1 MSLNKVIK
9 KNLVEAKSQKE
20 SLLIERELV
29 RARLMMV
36 LESEDKI
43 KNFDFLSEEEQTRIS
58 FQLFEELSVLDN
70 QGLINE
76 EGLGD
81 VLKSLFGYGMW
92 SVPEAFAEKIINSI
106 LSSLGMKDAYFK
118 KVLVSFFSTNPKELV
133 NAFKD
138 CRVMSKL
145 VAKSLAEAFVMQ
157 VQQQQGFGGTG
168 WDIVRNALEKQFQSS
183 DFIKNIEDGI
193 GNVVCGL
200 FSKFTSK
207 SEDVLKNIKGATQPQ
222 VAPVK

>member
-9 KNLVEAKSQKE
+9 KNLVETKSQKE

-29 RARLMMV
+29 KARLMMI
-36 LESEDKI
+36 LESEDNI
-43 KNFDFLSEEEQTRIS
+43 KYFDFLSEEEQTRIS
-58 FQLFEELSVLDN
+58 FQIFEELSVLDN

-106 LSSLGMKDAYFK
+106 LSALGMKDIYLK
-118 KVLVSFFSTNPKELV
+118 KVLVSFFSTNPKELI

-138 CRVMSKL
+138 CRTMAKL
-145 VAKSLAEAFVMQ
+145 VAKSLAEGFVMQ
-157 VQQQQGFGGTG
+157 VAQQKGFGGTG
-168 WDIVRNALEKQFQSS
+168 WDVVRNALEKQFQSME
-183 DFIKNIEDGI
+183 FIKNIEDGF
-193 GNVVCGL
+193 GNVICDL

-207 SEDVLKNIKGATQPQ
+207 GQDVLKNVKGATQPQ
-222 VAPVK
+222 VAPAK

>member
-9 KNLVEAKSQKE
+9 KNLVETKSQKE
-20 SLLIERELV
+20 SLLIEREIV
-29 RARLMMV
+29 RTRLMMV
-36 LESEDKI
+36 LESEEKI
-43 KNFDFLSEEEQTRIS
+43 KNFDYLSDEEQTRIA

-70 QGLINE
+70 QGLVN
-76 EGLGD
+76 EGLSD
-81 VLKSLFGYGMW
+81 ILKSLFGYGMW

-106 LSSLGMKDAYFK
+106 LSGLGMKDSYLK
-118 KVLVSFFSTNPKELV
+118 KTIISFFSTNPTELV

-145 VAKSLAEAFVMQ
+145 IAKSLAEAFVMQ

-168 WDIVRNALEKQFQSS
+168 WDIVRNALEKQLQSS

-193 GNVVCGL
+193 GSVVCSL

-207 SEDVLKNIKGATQPQ
+207 SEDVLKTIKGATQTQ
-222 VAPVK
+222 VAPAK

>member
-9 KNLVEAKSQKE
+9 KNLVETKIQKE

-29 RARLMMV
+29 KARLMMI

-43 KNFDFLSEEEQTRIS
+43 NNFDFLSEEEQVRIS
-58 FQLFEELSVLDN
+58 FQILEELSILSE
-70 QGLINE
+70 QGMINE
-76 EGLGD
+76 GGLGD
-81 VLKSLFGYGMW
+81 TLKSLFGFGMW

-106 LSSLGMKDAYFK
+106 LSALGMGDSYFK
-118 KVLVSFFSTNPKELV
+118 KTLVSFFSTNPRELL

-138 CRVMSKL
+138 CKVMSNL
-145 VAKSLAEAFVMQ
+145 IAKSMAEAFVMQ

-168 WDIVRNALEKQFQSS
+168 WDVVRNALEKQFRKLE
-183 DFIKNIEDGI
+183 FVKNIEDGI
-193 GNVVCGL
+193 AGVVCNL

-207 SEDVLKNIKGATQPQ
+207 AENVLGNMKGATQA
-222 VAPVK
+222 APAK